1 MWPELEVPKEN
12 FWITQAIKLHLWV
25 RFLTTTFLPRANLI
39 PTPGLRRKGNCCKL
53 LPKEKSHRESSS
65 ELGVVLPSA
74 LAARVRGVSM
84 ASRVAPRDVIPL
96 PFSCLYPFALFKNH
110 IPLRTQGEIFQ
121 TLGGGGDCGTFVI
134 VSQHLPWV
142 LAHSLGA

>member
-1 MWPELEVPKEN
+1 MCYSYVTWAWSTKGKLLN
-12 FWITQAIKLHLWV
+12 HSQAIKLHLWV
-25 RFLTTTFLPRANLI
+25 CFLTTTFLPWANLI

-84 ASRVAPRDVIPL
+84 ASGVAPRDVIPP
-96 PFSCLYPFALFKNH
+96 PFSCLYPFVLFKNH

-121 TLGGGGDCGTFVI
+121 TLGGGGDCGMFVI

-142 LAHSLGA
+142 LA